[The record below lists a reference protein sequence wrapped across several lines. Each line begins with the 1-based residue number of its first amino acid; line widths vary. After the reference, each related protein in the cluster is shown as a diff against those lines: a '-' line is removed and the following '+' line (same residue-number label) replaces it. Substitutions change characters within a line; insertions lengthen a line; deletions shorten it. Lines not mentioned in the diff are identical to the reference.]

1 MQFPEGLENTPLNH
15 NKTYVM
21 KELLLLLAFIKTT
34 TVKIKL
40 KLENKDLILRSFLN
54 EKEMTCVGRVELNLC
69 DF

>member
-1 MQFPEGLENTPLNH
+1 
-15 NKTYVM
+15 M

-54 EKEMTCVGRVELNLC
+54 ETEMTCVGRVELNLC